1 MTIETLDVFR
11 GRVESMTNP
20 RARRGFLESFYSEFK
35 NEGIFTEDVE
45 GIEKAASLL
54 NKYGFST
61 HAKKL
66 IAHPAYSQ
74 ADFIDKNYGELP
86 PQSRK
91 NVLKTMVKYGT
102 NQWWNSQ
109 DPVEI
114 AQYQLFED
122 ILMVDFSIFHEGVEK
137 LLDRPVWTH
146 EFGLNNEGLK
156 RETKLAIEVF

>member
-91 NVLKTMVKYGT
+91 NVLKPWLNTVLINGGILKTLWKLPNT
-102 NQWWNSQ
+102 NYLKIYLWLISQ
-109 DPVEI
+109 YFMKV
-114 AQYQLFED
+114 
-122 ILMVDFSIFHEGVEK
+122 
-137 LLDRPVWTH
+137 
-146 EFGLNNEGLK
+146 
-156 RETKLAIEVF
+156 